1 MATNADLFR
10 FVIFIKNMGLLS
22 LYSEHVCLYGAYN
35 NDYLLSY
42 TTNEQKSEEV
52 FSCTNNP
59 IAYLTQS

>member
-1 MATNADLFR
+1 
-10 FVIFIKNMGLLS
+10 MGLLS

-42 TTNEQKSEEV
+42 TTNEKKSEEV